1 MHYEISAKFCIVVQI
16 MLAYINYANNANHLV
31 IIINRYESRKMNVH
45 LHSCLCYVHKSK
57 CIHFYVCMYVCMY
70 IFMYVRIYVCMYAH
84 MYVCTYIFNIYRT
97 TIQTQTQLS
106 IASTMWLHTLRLFIN
121 SYSTTTILT
130 IPILYYIS

>member
-1 MHYEISAKFCIVVQI
+1 MHYEISVKFCIVVQI
-16 MLAYINYANNANHLV
+16 MLAYINYANNVNHLV

-84 MYVCTYIFNIYRT
+84 MYVCMYIHI
-97 TIQTQTQLS
+97 
-106 IASTMWLHTLRLFIN
+106 
-121 SYSTTTILT
+121 
-130 IPILYYIS
+130 